1 MCVGEGG
8 REGWAEGSERGGV
21 GTSRASEHPPDSL
34 PSRARFPRRPTRGAN
49 TRVQPERQQ
58 TLQQNPHG
66 NPPLPPSFQV
76 DPDLDGP
83 TLPSAAA
90 DEFRPFARRLPEFKF
105 WWAATRAV
113 ALGFAATFFPVLDV
127 PVFWPI
133 LVAYF
138 CALFFVTMKRQ
149 IKHMVKHRYVP
160 FSLGKPKHGKGGG
173 GAVAR
178 PVE

>member
-1 MCVGEGG
+1 MH
-8 REGWAEGSERGGV
+8 
-21 GTSRASEHPPDSL
+21 ASN
-34 PSRARFPRRPTRGAN
+34 GAN
-49 TRVQPERQQ
+49 KRV
-58 TLQQNPHG
+58 
-66 NPPLPPSFQV
+66 SFISQV

-173 GAVAR
+173 ARWRGRSSNVGKGKVAAG
-178 PVE
+178 PPSSGPSHPPLPPFSVYTHALLLENFPLFS